1 MYISKSFIPIL
12 KNNPSEA
19 KIKSHQLMLRVGM
32 IKQSLAGIYSWLPL
46 GFKVMKKIEQIVRE
60 EQNKIGAQEILMPTI
75 QPSDIW
81 KESGRYDDYGDEM
94 LRIKDRQGRE
104 MLYGPTNEELV
115 TDIFRSSVKSYKSLP
130 QLLYHIQWKFRD
142 EVRPR
147 FGIMRG
153 REFYMK
159 DAYSFD
165 VNDEDAAFSYNKFF
179 FSYLKTFKRLEL
191 SAIPMAADTGPIG
204 GNLSHEFIILADTG
218 ESKIFTDKRVFDLDS
233 EGSVMDRQSLQD
245 LRKKYEQYYAVADE
259 KFNKDE
265 FEEKVSE
272 ENRLITKGIE
282 VGHIF
287 YFGDK
292 YSKALNAAVDLPGG
306 KKDFVKMG
314 SYGIGVSRL
323 VGAIIEA
330 KYDEKDEIM
339 KWPFSVA
346 PYELAIIPMINKNDT
361 SALDKANKLFKHFES
376 KNIDT
381 IIDDMDENL
390 SSKIKKFNLIGV
402 PYQII
407 LGKKSDGD
415 LLEFKEIGK
424 DPKSLTIDQITQI
437 LTEQKITTI
446 IVTHDSYEAFYLGTK
461 CGIILDEQ
469 LKQFD
474 DPYNV
479 YHFPNS
485 VEVVNFLNRGIL
497 IPAKVTGE
505 NSLESVDLGTIT
517 GDFIKHYPKGS
528 EVQLLLQPEDLEHD
542 DQSNLKLEVV
552 DRKFRGTNFIYTL
565 KTMSNKLIPVFV
577 HSHHIHQHQ
586 VDEKFGIKRPIN
598 IDHIVCF

>member
-1 MYISKSFIPIL
+1 MHISKSFIPIL

-32 IKQSLAGIYSWLPL
+32 IKQSSAGIYSWLPL

-75 QPSDIW
+75 QSSEIW
-81 KESGRYDDYGDEM
+81 KESGRYDDYGEEM
-94 LRIKDRQGRE
+94 LRINDRQNRE

-115 TDIFRSSVKSYKSLP
+115 TDIFRSSIKSYKSLP

-147 FGIMRG
+147 FGIMRC

-165 VNDEDAAFSYNKFF
+165 VSDEEAVFSYNKFF
-179 FSYLKTFKRLEL
+179 LSYLKTFKRLEL
-191 SAIPMAADTGPIG
+191 TAIPMAADTGPIG

-218 ESKIFTDKRVFDLDS
+218 ESKIFTDKRIFDLNSD
-233 EGSVMDRQSLQD
+233 GSIIEKNSLEN
-245 LRKKYEQYYAVADE
+245 LRKKFEQYYSVTDE
-259 KFNKDE
+259 KFKKEE
-265 FEEKVSE
+265 FEKEVSV

-292 YSKALNAAVDLPGG
+292 YSKPLNASVDLPEG

-330 KYDEKDEIM
+330 KYDDKEEIM
-339 KWPFSVA
+339 KWPFAIA
-346 PYELAIIPMINKNDT
+346 PFELAILPMINRNDNST
-361 SALDKANKLFKHFES
+361 LEKANKIFEFF
-376 KNIDT
+376 NVNGIDA

-407 LGKKSDGD
+407 IGKKSDGD

-424 DPKSLTIDQITQI
+424 DPQNLTLDQI
-437 LTEQKITTI
+437 
-446 IVTHDSYEAFYLGTK
+446 
-461 CGIILDEQ
+461 
-469 LKQFD
+469 LK
-474 DPYNV
+474 
-479 YHFPNS
+479 
-485 VEVVNFLNRGIL
+485 IL
-497 IPAKVTGE
+497 IKQ
-505 NSLESVDLGTIT
+505 
-517 GDFIKHYPKGS
+517 K
-528 EVQLLLQPEDLEHD
+528 
-542 DQSNLKLEVV
+542 
-552 DRKFRGTNFIYTL
+552 
-565 KTMSNKLIPVFV
+565 
-577 HSHHIHQHQ
+577 
-586 VDEKFGIKRPIN
+586 EKN
-598 IDHIVCF
+598 